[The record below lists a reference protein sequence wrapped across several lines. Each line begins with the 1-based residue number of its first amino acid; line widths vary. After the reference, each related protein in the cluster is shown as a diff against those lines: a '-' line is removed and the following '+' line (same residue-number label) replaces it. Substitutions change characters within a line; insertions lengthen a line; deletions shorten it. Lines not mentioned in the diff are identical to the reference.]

1 MRIDRRG
8 SESNPMNAI
17 CGPLRPPFL
26 ILTPACVAL
35 GLAMAYRSGAQI
47 SMISAAL
54 ALVGAVAA
62 HIAVNALNE
71 YSDFKIGLDARTRRT
86 PFSGGSGTLP
96 AHPELASL
104 TLAMGLM
111 GAMLAALIG
120 LYFLASQGLALLPIG
135 VLGLVLVL
143 TYTPWLTRRPW
154 LCLIA
159 PGLGFGP
166 CMVIGTQVALTGA
179 YSWGGMT
186 ASLIPFFLVNN
197 LLLLNQF
204 PDVEADRS
212 VGRSNLPILI
222 GRPRSV
228 QVYRLFLGLATL
240 TLGAAIYFRYLP
252 TFSLIGF
259 LGLAAAV
266 PVVRRLVRN
275 SESAEDLLSCL
286 GLNVVVSV
294 ATPALVALGAY
305 LG

>member
-1 MRIDRRG
+1 
-8 SESNPMNAI
+8 
-17 CGPLRPPFL
+17 
-26 ILTPACVAL
+26 
-35 GLAMAYRSGAQI
+35 
-47 SMISAAL
+47 
-54 ALVGAVAA
+54 
-62 HIAVNALNE
+62 
-71 YSDFKIGLDARTRRT
+71 
-86 PFSGGSGTLP
+86 
-96 AHPELASL
+96 
-104 TLAMGLM
+104 
-111 GAMLAALIG
+111 
-120 LYFLASQGLALLPIG
+120 
-135 VLGLVLVL
+135 
-143 TYTPWLTRRPW
+143 
-154 LCLIA
+154 
-159 PGLGFGP
+159 
-166 CMVIGTQVALTGA
+166 MVIGTQVALTGA

-222 GRPRSV
+222 GRRRSV
-228 QVYRLFLGLATL
+228 QVYRLFLGLAML

-266 PVVRRLVRN
+266 SVVRRLARN